1 MADIQRT
8 GIPEHSMAKTYFSK
22 PDYADSYRMRLPD
35 NCYAGIDEV
44 NQKLFSAGPD
54 WGDVLMK
61 IRDAIVGPFGLKTMK
76 DLHPEKEAGTREKA
90 GLFPVIK
97 KTMNEVL
104 MGEEDKH
111 LSFCLSIYL
120 EDDGN
125 ARYVTATTIVKYNNW
140 FGRFYFIFVRP
151 VHQLLVPSTMRRN
164 YKNL

>member
-1 MADIQRT
+1 
-8 GIPEHSMAKTYFSK
+8 
-22 PDYADSYRMRLPD
+22 
-35 NCYAGIDEV
+35 
-44 NQKLFSAGPD
+44 
-54 WGDVLMK
+54 
-61 IRDAIVGPFGLKTMK
+61 MK
-76 DLHPEKEAGTREKA
+76 DLHPNGKLSIGEKS

-120 EDDGN
+120 EDDGA

-140 FGRFYFIFVRP
+140 FGKFYFAFVRP